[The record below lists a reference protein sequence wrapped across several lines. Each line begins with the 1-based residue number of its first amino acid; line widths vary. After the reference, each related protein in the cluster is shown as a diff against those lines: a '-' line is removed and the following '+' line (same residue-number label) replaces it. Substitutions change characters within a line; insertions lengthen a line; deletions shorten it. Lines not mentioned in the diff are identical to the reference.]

1 MKESPQGNR
10 YRGGNNILMSSKMNH
25 PKYCFPL
32 CSLDYKVCRFQIDK
46 SDDQYI
52 LSISNRQRLQNKSE
66 IDFCRFQI
74 DKIFDSTDLSISN
87 RQKPHKFR

>member
-25 PKYCFPL
+25 PKYIVSP
-32 CSLDYKVCRFQIDK
+32 SVVWIKVCRFQIDK

-52 LSISNRQRLQNKSE
+52 LSISNR
-66 IDFCRFQI
+66 
-74 DKIFDSTDLSISN
+74 
-87 RQKPHKFR
+87 